1 MVKKNF
7 RITNENGVHARPATS
22 LVNEAML
29 YKSDITLEA
38 LRKKVDLKSIMGVMS
53 LGIYSGVT
61 IEVVANGEDEVEALE
76 GIKKQIISL
85 GLGKEV

>member
-1 MVKKNF
+1 MVKKSF

-61 IEVVANGEDEVEALE
+61 IEVVANGEDEVEVLE